1 MLDRLWLSLRQKPWT
16 HRRHPPILPRRQ
28 LKAPAI
34 PEGNGVTV
42 ESRDGKPVVKVYFA
56 SGKTI
61 MPNAFDGARGLE
73 ELS

>member
-1 MLDRLWLSLRQKPWT
+1 M
-16 HRRHPPILPRRQ
+16 
-28 LKAPAI
+28 KAPAI